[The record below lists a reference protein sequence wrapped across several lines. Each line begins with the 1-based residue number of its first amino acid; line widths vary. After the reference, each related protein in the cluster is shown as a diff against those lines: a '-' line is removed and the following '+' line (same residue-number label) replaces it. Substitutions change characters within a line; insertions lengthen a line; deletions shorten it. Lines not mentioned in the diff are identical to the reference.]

1 MTIDGLPLATF
12 GPLVGVVVIIFVA
25 LVKGTLVVRHVND
38 AQKQETSY
46 WREAFFKE
54 QAAHYV
60 TTAQNSELLEGV
72 RLQRARIEAA
82 EQVFKEK
89 P

>member
-12 GPLVGVVVIIFVA
+12 GPLVGIVCLVFLA
-25 LVKGTLVVRHVND
+25 LMKGWVVVRHVYD
-38 AQKQETSY
+38 AQREETKQ

-54 QAAHYV
+54 QAAH
-60 TTAQNSELLEGV
+60 TATIAQNGELLEVG

-82 EQVFKEK
+82 ETTHRG
-89 P
+89 PT

>member
-12 GPLVGVVVIIFVA
+12 GPLVGIVVIVFIA
-25 LVKGTLVVRHVND
+25 LVRGTLVVRHVYE
-38 AQKQETSY
+38 AQVRVAAE
-46 WREAFFKE
+46 WRDAFFKE
-54 QAAHYV
+54 QAAHSV